1 MAINNEKPTA
11 EINKRPNS
19 TRNLTRDELIKLESK
34 PRNKNKER
42 FKLILPIIAGFLAI
56 LEYFFMP
63 DYDPSVVKTNL
74 YPGFLAI
81 LLAVYIIAL
90 LIGLKYEKVRD
101 RLLYKSNFYTF
112 VFVVLILYDIAT
124 LKTGKLDLPYFPWL
138 DMIFNSMKEDTSFL
152 ADSVFSS
159 LKLLFTGYIIGAI
172 LGIITGILA
181 GYFEK
186 VNYWVDPFLKLLGPI
201 PTTTWLP
208 VVMVLAINLFQGAVF
223 IIALG
228 VWFSTTLATITGIR
242 NVEPSYYEAAQTLG
256 ATNSELVRKI
266 AIKSAT
272 PNIFQGLIA
281 GMSAACNALIVAEML
296 GVESGLG
303 WYITWK
309 SSWADYSA
317 MYGAI
322 ILLALTFIL
331 VNIIIKK
338 IRNRALKW
346 KVGGV
351 RWVS

>member
-1 MAINNEKPTA
+1 MALNNEKPEGKNIEKIPSTRSLTA
-11 EINKRPNS
+11 E
-19 TRNLTRDELIKLESK
+19 ELIKLEAK
-34 PRNKNKER
+34 PRNKAKEI
-42 FKLILPIIAGFLAI
+42 FKLLLPVIAGILAI
-56 LEYFFMP
+56 MEYLFLP
-63 DYDPSVVKTNL
+63 DVDPSVDKTRL

-81 LLAVYIIAL
+81 LLGIYIIAL
-90 LIGLKYEKVRD
+90 LFSIKKENLRD
-101 RLLYKSNFYTF
+101 RLIYKSNFYVF

-124 LKTGKLDLPYFPWL
+124 LKTGKLALPYFPWL

-152 ADSVFSS
+152 TDSVVSS
-159 LKLLFTGYIIGAI
+159 LKLLFTGYLIGAI
-172 LGIITGILA
+172 LGILTGILA

-208 VVMVLAINLFQGAVF
+208 LVMVIAINLFQGAVF

-228 VWFSTTLATITGIR
+228 VWFSTTLATITGIK

-322 ILLALTFIL
+322 ILLAFTFIL
-331 VNIIIKK
+331 VNKVIKN
-338 IRNRALKW
+338 IRNKALKW

-351 RWVS
+351 R

>member
-1 MAINNEKPTA
+1 MSEKSS
-11 EINKRPNS
+11 NKNS
-19 TRNLTRDELIKLESK
+19 LKNKSNKKILTKDEVIRLESK

-42 FKLILPIIAGFLAI
+42 IRLILPILLGIIAI
-56 LEYFFMP
+56 LEYYFMA
-63 DYDPSVVKTNL
+63 DFDPSSVKTGL
-74 YPGFLAI
+74 YPGFLGL
-81 LLAVYIIAL
+81 LLAIYLIAVM
-90 LIGLKYEKVRD
+90 ISFKNEKLRD
-101 RLLYKSNFYTF
+101 RLVYKAPFYTF
-112 VFVVLILYDIAT
+112 IFVILIIYDIMT
-124 LKTGKLDLPYFPWL
+124 LKTGKLSLPYFPWI
-138 DMIFNSMKEDTSFL
+138 DMILNSMREDTSFL
-152 ADSVFSS
+152 AESVISS
-159 LKLLFTGYIIGAI
+159 LKLLFTGYIIGGI

-181 GYFEK
+181 GYFNE

-208 VVMVLAINLFQGAVF
+208 VVMVIAINLFQGAVF

-242 NVEPSYYEAAQTLG
+242 NVDPSYYEAAQTLG
-256 ATNSELVRKI
+256 ATNSELVRKV

-322 ILLALTFIL
+322 ILLAITFIL

-338 IRNRALKW
+338 ISDKALVW
-346 KVGGV
+346 KSVGV
-351 RWVS
+351 A

>member
-1 MAINNEKPTA
+1 MEEKKST
-11 EINKRPNS
+11 KNS
-19 TRNLTRDELIKLESK
+19 SSFKDISTDKLTKDELIKLESK
-34 PRNKNKER
+34 PRNKAWDI
-42 FKLILPIIAGFLAI
+42 FKLILPTIAGLIAI
-56 LEYFFMP
+56 LEYVYLP
-63 DYDPSVVKTNL
+63 DHNPSAEKTNM
-74 YPGFLAI
+74 YNGFLWI
-81 LLAVYIIAL
+81 LLGIYGLAL
-90 LIGLKYEKVRD
+90 LVSIKKESLRE
-101 RLLYKSNFYTF
+101 RLIYRSPFYTF
-112 VFVVLILYDIAT
+112 VFILLIIYDVLT
-124 LKTGKLDLPYFPWL
+124 LKTAKLALPYFPWI

-152 ADSVFSS
+152 TDSVLSS
-159 LKLLFTGYIIGAI
+159 LKLLFTGYFIGAI

-181 GYFEK
+181 GYFDK

-208 VVMVLAINLFQGAVF
+208 VVMVIAINLFQGAIF
-223 IIALG
+223 IISLG
-228 VWFSTTLATITGIR
+228 VWFSTTLATITGIH

-309 SSWADYSA
+309 SSWADYSS

-322 ILLALTFIL
+322 ILLAITFIL
-331 VNIIIKK
+331 VNNIIKRISK
-338 IRNRALKW
+338 DALKW
-346 KVGGV
+346 RTGGAV
-351 RWVS
+351 R